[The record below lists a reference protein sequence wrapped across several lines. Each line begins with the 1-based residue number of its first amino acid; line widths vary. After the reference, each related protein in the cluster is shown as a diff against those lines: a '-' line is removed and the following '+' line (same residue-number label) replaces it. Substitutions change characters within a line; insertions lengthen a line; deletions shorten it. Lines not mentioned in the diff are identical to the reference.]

1 MLGLTIFTG
10 VLALISTATIIF
22 LLVLARRAHKVGNLE
37 EEYDSNTMALYFFLF
52 AVLVY
57 LFLAVFIM
65 DMVDTA
71 HADMVKAEITEEI
84 CKDLNI
90 SKDSVDFSF
99 KYDSYRSE
107 GYSDVYN
114 VIVSTEPSTVYQ
126 ALWSKTDI
134 KLIKIGN

>member
-10 VLALISTATIIF
+10 VLALISTAMIIF

-37 EEYDSNTMALYFFLF
+37 DEYDNKTMAICFLLLTLL
-52 AVLVY
+52 AY
-57 LFLAVFIM
+57 MFLTMFIM

-90 SKDSVDFSF
+90 SKDFVDFSF

-126 ALWSKTDI
+126 ALWSKTNI